1 MKKLLTAT
9 VAALA
14 MLATVPTAQAAQF
27 WVEPGACADGSKTCI
42 DVHMKGEI
50 VKGDNARFNKAVAK
64 VPKGKATI
72 YLDSNGGEF
81 LEGWPIAMT
90 VRRQSWKTYVNAN
103 TARSSAV
110 RHQ

>member
-50 VKGDNARFNKAVAK
+50 VKGDSGTGLADPVHDVQQ
-64 VPKGKATI
+64 VPQR
-72 YLDSNGGEF
+72 
-81 LEGWPIAMT
+81 P
-90 VRRQSWKTYVNAN
+90 
-103 TARSSAV
+103 RSLSSKKL
-110 RHQ
+110 